1 MLQRTSRLFFWLY
14 VATLLLVG
22 SGGMFFAQYEL
33 ATLYRLDLSSLP
45 ASASIQSGPE
55 NFLNQYRFLK
65 ASELGI
71 GIFCVVFW
79 REIFRSGRLH
89 AVFLAIV
96 ACGVFARGMSLFLDG
111 MPHMMFIGFLIF
123 ELLTGALVYRAVRLT
138 RQEN

>member
-65 ASELGI
+65 ANSPVNKCTRQQLKDEETYKHH
-71 GIFCVVFW
+71 VW
-79 REIFRSGRLH
+79 H
-89 AVFLAIV
+89 AIKKERHA
-96 ACGVFARGMSLFLDG
+96 ACKYTAGNYGQKDG
-111 MPHMMFIGFLIF
+111 M
-123 ELLTGALVYRAVRLT
+123 
-138 RQEN
+138 